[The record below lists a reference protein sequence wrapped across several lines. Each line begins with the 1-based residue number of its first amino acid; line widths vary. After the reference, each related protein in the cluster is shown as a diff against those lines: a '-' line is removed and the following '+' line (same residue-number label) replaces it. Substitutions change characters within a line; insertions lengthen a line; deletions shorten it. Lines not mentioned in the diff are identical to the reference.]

1 MTSLLAA
8 GLLVAEGGRER
19 GREGKRLCKASDQPV
34 GAGWRMVEE
43 GGTGG
48 VEGGHRRALSLCA
61 STHTWPTGK
70 GRSRARRCARAC
82 VYNGGERVRPTLKAD
97 GAPRYRTVFNRWTR
111 AADRSREGRRECC
124 DVRIG
129 IGILPSYIFAYLS
142 VEKSMHP

>member
-1 MTSLLAA
+1 V
-8 GLLVAEGGRER
+8 GEDRER
-19 GREGKRLCKASDQPV
+19 V
-34 GAGWRMVEE
+34 GV
-43 GGTGG
+43 
-48 VEGGHRRALSLCA
+48 
-61 STHTWPTGK
+61 
-70 GRSRARRCARAC
+70 RAC

-111 AADRSREGRRECC
+111 AADRFREGRRECC